1 MRSLLPRAIYQQ
13 NRPRAVESLG
23 SFMDDHEIEENNDSE
38 NTELL

>member
-13 NRPRAVESLG
+13 NRPCAVEGLG
-23 SFMDDHEIEENNDSE
+23 SFMDDHESEENNDSE